1 MIGFG
6 ATPLKLVP
14 RAVKKPWGRIDL
26 PLFPNPD
33 GQKIGEICFEEPAG
47 GRLPLLV
54 KYIFTSEPLS
64 IQVHPN
70 DAQASPYGLSSGK
83 EECWYILDREPGAT
97 LGIGLIS
104 ALSELEMREAIADG
118 TIEQWI
124 DWKAVEPGDFFFIPA
139 GTVHAIGA
147 GITLVEVQQNADI
160 TFRLYD
166 YGRARAL
173 HLEQGLEVSRLGPY
187 ERDPVHAELGETRT
201 LLAEASAPFE
211 LDIISWMAGQQIET
225 RSSARC
231 WFVPLAG
238 DGSIGGETFRRG
250 ECWLTDR
257 STEIVGR
264 SAGSALAAFSKP
276 AVSA

>member
-1 MIGFG
+1 MIGSG
-6 ATPLKLVP
+6 ATPLKLDA
-14 RAVKKPWGRIDL
+14 RAVAKPWGRIDL

-33 GQKIGEICFEEPAG
+33 EQRIGEIWFEGPADQ
-47 GRLPLLV
+47 RLPLLV
-54 KYIFTSEPLS
+54 KYIFTSERLS

-70 DAQASPYGLSSGK
+70 DAQAIPYGLSSGK
-83 EECWYILDREPGAT
+83 EECWYILDCEPGAS
-97 LGIGLIS
+97 LGIGLTA
-104 ALSELEMREAIADG
+104 ALSQHEMREAIADG

-124 DWKAVEPGDFFFIPA
+124 DWKTVEPGDFFFIPA

-166 YGRARAL
+166 YGRSRAL
-173 HLEQGLEVSRLGPY
+173 HLEQGLEVSHLGPY
-187 ERDPVHAELGETRT
+187 ERGPIHAELGETRT
-201 LLAEASAPFE
+201 LLAEDCAPFE
-211 LDIISWMAGQQIET
+211 LDIVSWMAGQNIEL

-238 DGSIGGETFRRG
+238 EGLIGGEQFGRG

-257 STEIVGR
+257 GTQIVGR
-264 SAGSALAAFSKP
+264 SAGSALVAFTKP